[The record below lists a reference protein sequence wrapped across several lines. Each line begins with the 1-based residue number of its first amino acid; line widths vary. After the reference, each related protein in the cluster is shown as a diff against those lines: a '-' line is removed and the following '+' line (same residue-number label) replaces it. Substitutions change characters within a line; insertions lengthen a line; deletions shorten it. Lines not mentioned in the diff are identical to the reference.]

1 MSARRNGTTA
11 TAFASNGLIVEVS
24 FWSAAPPALSHFTV
38 HCRGLDEQNGLAGEP
53 RLVCSDEYVAVLSMD
68 FTFDARYPGDKAVR
82 RNYFVYTAIPDSP
95 SLVRLPNPSPVT
107 FDPRKVGLLRTADGE
122 GSVVAALSTQ
132 LRTPGSYYLHIFLSK
147 PWRWITRSVELE
159 PTMSPTAMA
168 RCEAFKIDKVI
179 ALPEEGSLGWV
190 DLRRGILLCRVLD
203 ENPDHVVRF
212 MPLPRPMAGNNEDIE
227 NSPSAHRDVAY
238 VDGLI
243 KFVEIKTRTSITH
256 GACDPYDIED
266 MHIYSLIQIWSG
278 AHTGAQ
284 QTQSS
289 AMLRFMDI
297 RNMLIYADLELD
309 DANTSVCH
317 GWMAVAWVRKPSSDA
332 WIKDCEADVDD
343 INIDNPRYSSL
354 PELRGSY
361 SGKLTLRNLI
371 TANPTLGMHG
381 SDVVVYLISKVKI
394 HHENAWIVA
403 INMTSKTLEDMASF
417 SAERT
422 FGFGI
427 GCRPCA
433 FFRHLDMT
441 ADHGEAGLLTK
452 TSENS
457 TAYTTVLVSGLD
469 PCATEDELRQILAPF
484 GELHDMKM
492 LQDQRSAVVKF
503 IDRLCAENT
512 ICELNFTTLGSKYP
526 LRLKREDV
534 DSPSG
539 PRKAKRDAE
548 RPRPYPEYYGTDSW
562 DATMVDADGKRK
574 RPYDTSAEAVA
585 RGGYAQLG
593 LFGCGVLP
601 LPRLPVPPRPLQ
613 DLKRTK
619 TGANG

>member
-1 MSARRNGTTA
+1 MSDRSNGTTA
-11 TAFASNGLIVEVS
+11 TAFASNGLTVEVS
-24 FWSAAPPALSHFTV
+24 FWFAAPPALSYFTV
-38 HCRGLDEQNGLAGEP
+38 HCRGLDEQNSLAREP
-53 RLVCSDEYVAVLSMD
+53 CLVCSDEYVAILSID
-68 FTFDARYPGDKAVR
+68 FTYTYRGRKRIR
-82 RNYFVYTAIPDSP
+82 RDYFVYTAIPDGP
-95 SLVRLPNPSPVT
+95 SLVRLPNPFLIK
-107 FDPRKVGLLRTADGE
+107 FDPRTMGLLRTADGE
-122 GSVVAALSTQ
+122 GFVVAVLSPQ
-132 LRTPGSYYLHIFLSK
+132 LIIPGSYDLLIFSSK
-147 PWRWITRSVELE
+147 QLGWIVKTVQLQ
-159 PTMSPTAMA
+159 PKSPT
-168 RCEAFKIDKVI
+168 EDHQTFTIDKVI

-190 DLRRGILLCRVLD
+190 DLWRGILVCNVLD
-203 ENPDHVVRF
+203 LQELSPVLRF
-212 MPLPRPMAGNNEDIE
+212 IPLPEPMAANMNMVDDENE
-227 NSPSAHRDVAY
+227 NCAWLHRDVAY

-243 KFVEIKTRTSITH
+243 RFVEIETRRSITTR
-256 GACDPYDIED
+256 GPNA
-266 MHIYSLIQIWSG
+266 
-278 AHTGAQ
+278 
-284 QTQSS
+284 
-289 AMLRFMDI
+289 I

-309 DANTSVCH
+309 GANTSVCH
-317 GWMAVAWVRKPSSDA
+317 GWMAIAWVRKPSSDA

-361 SGKLTLRNLI
+361 SGKLTLKNLI

-417 SAERT
+417 SSERT

-457 TAYTTVLVSGLD
+457 SAYTTVLVSGLD
-469 PCATEDELRQILAPF
+469 PCVTEDELRQILAPY

-503 IDRLCAENT
+503 VDRLCAENA
-512 ICELNFTTLGSKYP
+512 ICELNFTTLGSEYP
-526 LRLKREDV
+526 LRLKREHV

-539 PRKAKRDAE
+539 QRKAKRDAE
-548 RPRPYPEYYGTDSW
+548 RPRPYPEYYGADSW
-562 DATMVDADGKRK
+562 DVTMVDADGNRK

-585 RGGYAQLG
+585 RGGYARLG

-601 LPRLPVPPRPLQ
+601 LPRLPVPPRPPQ